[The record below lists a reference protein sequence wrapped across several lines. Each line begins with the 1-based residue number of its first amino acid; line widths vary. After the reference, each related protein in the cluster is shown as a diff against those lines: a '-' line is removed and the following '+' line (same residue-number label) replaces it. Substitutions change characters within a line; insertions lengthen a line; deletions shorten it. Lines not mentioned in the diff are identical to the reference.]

1 MARRVVVT
9 RAGGREKRPVL
20 LTLAF
25 VAVAA
30 LGFVFGVMV
39 GSNDSEPEIK
49 APPRVAILPPTGQP
63 ADPVGDQLT
72 FYNNLPR
79 GEQTPLGSG
88 INPPPSGTEPA
99 ALKAP
104 APAVVKPAV
113 VVAEVKKTTAPAVVP
128 VATSTAK
135 EVATAAPD
143 TTLYLVQAASFRERG
158 GAEAL
163 AKKMHKL
170 QIATFVQAA
179 DLGDKGQWFRVY
191 SGPFVGKAAAD
202 QAVKI
207 MRKEFKLS
215 PVVRKQS

>member
-20 LTLAF
+20 LALAF
-25 VAVAA
+25 VAVALLSFV
-30 LGFVFGVMV
+30 LGMMV
-39 GSNDSEPEIK
+39 GNNDSEPEIK
-49 APPRVAILPPTGQP
+49 APPRVAIMPPAGKP

-88 INPPPSGTEPA
+88 INPPPPGTEPVV
-99 ALKAP
+99 LKVP
-104 APAVVKPAV
+104 ESAVVKPAV
-113 VVAEVKKTTAPAVVP
+113 VVAEVKKSVAPAVMP
-128 VATSTAK
+128 VAKSTVK
-135 EVATAAPD
+135 KVAASTPD
-143 TTLYLVQAASFRERG
+143 TTLYLVQAASFRERV

-215 PVVRKQS
+215 PVLRKQS